1 MSRGR
6 TKKTVNEPNINWTK
20 HSRNTRHR
28 KKEMENLEKDIK
40 NLMGEFDIIKPKRPR
55 SSGKRPSGK
64 RPSGKRPSGKR
75 PSGSRPSGKKTK
87 RVDPRH
93 KIFKPRVA
101 GNLTEN
107 PRYLEPINVNFLG
120 EPIIR
125 EKNGNTDS
133 QSYGSVSPMVLL
145 SGSNA
150 QAFGDETTISPLGD
164 GTIGEG
170 KHYERP
176 NYNNNPSQLSTRQNM
191 IVNRM
196 HYGEPA
202 LPKSTTRKKKKKKRR
217 KKKRGHCTSKLF
229 NTTSTTRRHCPLG
242 FELLSKV
249 RKPTS
254 DCTYF

>member
-1 MSRGR
+1 MPRGR

-64 RPSGKRPSGKR
+64 RPSGK
-75 PSGSRPSGKKTK
+75 KTK

-93 KIFKPRVA
+93 KRFKHKVA

-107 PRYLEPINVNFLG
+107 PRYFEPIDVNILD
-120 EPIIR
+120 EPFIR

-133 QSYGSVSPMVLL
+133 QSDGSVSPIVLL

-202 LPKSTTRKKKKKKRR
+202 LPKSTTRKKKRRKKRR
-217 KKKRGHCTSKLF
+217 K
-229 NTTSTTRRHCPLG
+229 RRV
-242 FELLSKV
+242 SV
-249 RKPTS
+249 
-254 DCTYF
+254 

>member
-64 RPSGKRPSGKR
+64 RPSG
-75 PSGSRPSGKKTK
+75 SRPSGKKTK
-87 RVDPRH
+87 RVYPRH

-101 GNLTEN
+101 GNLTED
-107 PRYLEPINVNFLG
+107 PRYPEPIDVNILD
-120 EPIIR
+120 EPFIR

-133 QSYGSVSPMVLL
+133 QSDGSVSPIVLL

-164 GTIGEG
+164 GTIGKG

-176 NYNNNPSQLSTRQNM
+176 KYNNNPSQLSTRQNM

-202 LPKSTTRKKKKKKRR
+202 LPKSTTRKKKKKKKK
-217 KKKRGHCTSKLF
+217 KKKRK
-229 NTTSTTRRHCPLG
+229 
-242 FELLSKV
+242 K
-249 RKPTS
+249 
-254 DCTYF
+254 